1 MTGSMR
7 GTLQTYPLERRVT
20 VVTKWIAFVG
30 LFVGMLLIGLAAP
43 GPPAKTAAP
52 ARATAIRAQ
61 PDSALPGLPL
71 NSSIQALYAVPPK

>member
-1 MTGSMR
+1 
-7 GTLQTYPLERRVT
+7 

-43 GPPAKTAAP
+43 GPPAKTAMP
-52 ARATAIRAQ
+52 ARAAAIQAQ
-61 PDSALPGLPL
+61 PDSALPGLSL